1 MQPLAPPLR
10 LLLLGLLLSLT
21 STAWAQAVLVNALPA
36 EHAGRYTQVLKES
49 STVLTVEQAS
59 SLFQQGQ
66 GRAGQTPILNF
77 GIGSRP
83 VWLRLQ
89 LHNPTN
95 QPISVQVIT
104 GTSWVDD
111 LQLTLMHNGKP
122 QHQWQSGDAQSGA
135 KDLVPGIGYVVPLRI
150 PSGSSELY
158 LRAQSPDPMVLPIEV
173 LSESHFL
180 ARDRE
185 YKFVYG
191 LIYGF
196 LLSLIVYNSM
206 LFIGLRERSYLYYS
220 IYLGLFALLNFA
232 YSGHGFAWVWSDN
245 PLLQGH
251 IILLCMLLFGCSG
264 LLFTSSFLSLATHA
278 PRALRVL
285 QTLAA
290 LGAIGMAI
298 TLLLGD
304 RISEALLAFGFT
316 LLAAISMVVLGLTT
330 LRHRQ
335 VAGRYYLTATL
346 CGMLGTA
353 ISILTVWGALPFTGW
368 NYGAIK
374 VGIIL
379 QATLLALGLSLKVR
393 QQQREKMLAER
404 LAEHDPLTSLLNRR
418 GFSQQA
424 AALWSTSLR
433 NQRPLTLV
441 MLDLDH
447 FKALNDQFGHDFGDQ
462 ALQRV
467 AQVLQATCRAGD
479 LTTRWG
485 GEEFL
490 LLLPETSLAEAMALA
505 ERLRLAIQAMQLN
518 AGEQRVD
525 ISCSFG
531 VSERGQHSSL
541 EQLINVTDQRLYTAK
556 QNGRNRVCGEPSAQQ
571 FSTSH

>member
-1 MQPLAPPLR
+1 MLPLVPPLR
-10 LLLLGLLLSLT
+10 LLLLGLLLSLS
-21 STAWAQAVLVNALPA
+21 STAWAQALLVNALPA
-36 EHAGRYTQVLKES
+36 EHAGRYSQVLKES
-49 STVLTVEQAS
+49 TTALTVEQAS

-66 GRAGQTPILNF
+66 SHAGPTPILNF

-89 LHNPTN
+89 LHNPTS

-104 GTSWVDD
+104 GTSWIDD
-111 LQLTLMHNGKP
+111 LQLTLLHDAKTL
-122 QHQWQSGDAQSGA
+122 HQWHSGDAQAGA
-135 KDLVPGIGYVVPLRI
+135 KDLVPGIGYVVPLAI
-150 PSGSSELY
+150 PPGSSELY
-158 LRAQSPDPMVLPIEV
+158 LRAQSTDPMVLPIEV
-173 LSESHFL
+173 LSESSFL

-191 LIYGF
+191 LVYGF

-220 IYLGLFALLNFA
+220 IYLGLFAVLNFA
-232 YSGHGFAWVWSDN
+232 YSGHGFAWVWPDN
-245 PLLQGH
+245 PLLQEH
-251 IILLCMLLFGCSG
+251 IIVLCMLLFGCSS
-264 LLFTSSFLSLATHA
+264 LIFTSSFLNLAAHA

-285 QTLAA
+285 QTLVI
-290 LGAIGMAI
+290 LVVIGIAI

-304 RISEALLAFGFT
+304 RISESLLAISFN
-316 LLAAISMVVLGLTT
+316 LLTTISMVVLGLTT
-330 LRHRQ
+330 LRQRQ
-335 VAGRYYLTATL
+335 LAGGYYLSATL

-353 ISILTVWGALPFTGW
+353 ITILTIWAVLPFTGW
-368 NYGAIK
+368 TYGAIK

-393 QQQREKMLAER
+393 QQQREKMLAEN
-404 LAEHDPLTSLLNRR
+404 LAEHDPLTTLLNRR
-418 GFSQQA
+418 GFNQQA

-433 NQRPLTLV
+433 NQRPLSLV

-467 AQVLQATCRAGD
+467 AQLLQATCRAGD
-479 LTTRWG
+479 LSTRWG
-485 GEEFL
+485 GEEFI
-490 LLLPETSLAEAMALA
+490 LLLPETTLAEAMALA
-505 ERLRLAIQAMQLN
+505 ERLRLAIQAMSLH

-531 VSERGQHSSL
+531 VSERGQHSNL
-541 EQLINVTDQRLYTAK
+541 EQLINAVDKQLYAAK
-556 QNGRNRVCGEPSAQQ
+556 QSGRNRVCGALLLPQC
-571 FSTSH
+571 STNG

>member
-49 STVLTVEQAS
+49 STALTVEQAS

-66 GRAGQTPILNF
+66 GQAGQTPILNF

-83 VWLRLQ
+83 VWLHLQ
-89 LHNPTN
+89 LHNPTD

-104 GTSWVDD
+104 GISWVDD
-111 LQLTLMHNGKP
+111 LQLTLLHNDKP
-122 QHQWQSGDAQSGA
+122 LHQWHSGDSQAGA
-135 KDLVPGIGYVVPLRI
+135 RDLVPGIGYVVPLVI
-150 PSGSSELY
+150 PPGSSELY
-158 LRAQSPDPMVLPIEV
+158 LRAQSADPMVLPIEI
-173 LSESHFL
+173 LSESSFL

-191 LIYGF
+191 LVYGF

-220 IYLGLFALLNFA
+220 IYLGLFAVLNFA
-232 YSGHGFAWVWSDN
+232 YSGHGFAWVWPDN
-245 PLLQGH
+245 TLLQEH
-251 IILLCMLLFGCSG
+251 IIVFCMLLFGCSS
-264 LLFTSSFLSLATHA
+264 LIFTSSFLNLAAHA

-285 QTLAA
+285 QILVV
-290 LGAIGMAI
+290 LVVIGITI

-304 RISEALLAFGFT
+304 RISESLLAISFN
-316 LLAAISMVVLGLTT
+316 LLTTISMVALGLTT
-330 LRHRQ
+330 LRQRQ
-335 VAGRYYLTATL
+335 LAGGYYLSATL
-346 CGMLGTA
+346 CGMLGTTITILA
-353 ISILTVWGALPFTGW
+353 IWAALPFTGW
-368 NYGAIK
+368 TYGAIK
-374 VGIIL
+374 IGIIL

-393 QQQREKMLAER
+393 QQQREKVLAEN

-418 GFSQQA
+418 GFNQQA
-424 AALWSTSLR
+424 ATLWSTSLR

-462 ALQRV
+462 VLQRV
-467 AQVLQATCRAGD
+467 AQLLQVTCRAGD
-479 LTTRWG
+479 LSTRWG

-490 LLLPETSLAEAMALA
+490 LLLPETTLAEAMALA
-505 ERLRLAIQAMQLN
+505 ERLRLAIQAMPLH
-518 AGEQRVD
+518 AGEQRVE

-541 EQLINVTDQRLYTAK
+541 EQLINATDQRLYTAK

-571 FSTSH
+571 CSTSH

>member
-1 MQPLAPPLR
+1 MQLLAPPLR

-21 STAWAQAVLVNALPA
+21 STAWAQVLLVNALPA
-36 EHAGRYTQVLKES
+36 EHAGRYAQVLKES
-49 STVLTVEQAS
+49 SNALTAEQAS

-104 GTSWVDD
+104 GTSWVDN
-111 LQLTLMHNGKP
+111 LQLTLMHDGKP

-206 LFIGLRERSYLYYS
+206 LFIGLCERSYLYYS

-304 RISEALLAFGFT
+304 RISEALLAFGFS

-393 QQQREKMLAER
+393 QQQHEKMLAER
-404 LAEHDPLTSLLNRR
+404 LAECDPLTGLLNRR
-418 GFSQQA
+418 GFNQQA
-424 AALWSTSLR
+424 APLWSTSLR
-433 NQRPLTLV
+433 NQRPLSLI

-447 FKALNDQFGHDFGDQ
+447 FKGLNDQYGHDFGDQ
-462 ALQRV
+462 ALQAV
-467 AQVLQATCRAGD
+467 ASLLAGSCRAGD
-479 LTTRWG
+479 LSARWG

-490 LLLPETSLAEAMALA
+490 LLLPETALGEAHALA
-505 ERLRLAIQAMQLN
+505 ERLRQAIQAIALR
-518 AGEQRVD
+518 AGEQPVNL
-525 ISCSFG
+525 SCSCG
-531 VSERGQHSSL
+531 VVERTEQ
-541 EQLINVTDQRLYTAK
+541 EQLEHLINHADRLLYAAK
-556 QNGRNRVCGEPSAQQ
+556 QSGRNRVVAADPAQPAC
-571 FSTSH
+571 T

>member
-10 LLLLGLLLSLT
+10 LLLLGLLLSLS
-21 STAWAQAVLVNALPA
+21 STAWAQALLVNALPA

-49 STVLTVEQAS
+49 SAALTVEQAS

-66 GRAGQTPILNF
+66 GQAGQTPILNF

-95 QPISVQVIT
+95 QPISVQVVT
-104 GTSWVDD
+104 GTSWIDD
-111 LQLTLMHNGKP
+111 LQLTLLHDNKP
-122 QHQWQSGDAQSGA
+122 LQQWHSGDAQAGA
-135 KDLVPGIGYVVPLRI
+135 KDLVPGIGYVVPLAI
-150 PSGSSELY
+150 PPGSSELY
-158 LRAQSPDPMVLPIEV
+158 LRAQSTDPMVLPIEV
-173 LSESHFL
+173 LSESRFL

-191 LIYGF
+191 LVYGF

-220 IYLGLFALLNFA
+220 IYLGLFAVLNFA
-232 YSGHGFAWVWSDN
+232 YSGHGFAWVWPDN
-245 PLLQGH
+245 PLLQEH
-251 IILLCMLLFGCSG
+251 IIVFCMLLFGCSS
-264 LLFTSSFLSLATHA
+264 LIFTSSFLNLATHA

-285 QTLAA
+285 QA
-290 LGAIGMAI
+290 LVVLVVIGIAI

-304 RISEALLAFGFT
+304 RISESLLAISFN
-316 LLAAISMVVLGLTT
+316 LLTTISMVALGLTT

-335 VAGRYYLTATL
+335 VAGRYYLIATL

-353 ISILTVWGALPFTGW
+353 ITILTIWAVLPFTGW
-368 NYGAIK
+368 TYGAIK
-374 VGIIL
+374 IGIIL

-418 GFSQQA
+418 GFNQQA

-467 AQVLQATCRAGD
+467 AQLLQATCRAGD

-490 LLLPETSLAEAMALA
+490 LLLPETALAEAMALA
-505 ERLRLAIQAMQLN
+505 ERLRLAIQAIRLD

-531 VSERGQHSSL
+531 VSERGQHGSL
-541 EQLINVTDQRLYTAK
+541 EQLINAVDKQLYAAK
-556 QNGRNRVCGEPSAQQ
+556 QSGRNRVSGAPLLPQC
-571 FSTSH
+571 STNG